1 MSKIVN
7 AMVMNFIRVIN
18 IINLSKVY
26 SFVCNRLYFNDYVR
40 RISRTA
46 LKLKPR

>member
-1 MSKIVN
+1 MNKIVN

-40 RISRTA
+40 
-46 LKLKPR
+46 